1 MADKQ
6 KPRSENEI
14 EADLSA
20 TRDRLARTVDELT
33 FRASPSELKRRQVD
47 KLKAKA
53 NEVAFDADGEPRL
66 ERLAGA
72 LGGVS
77 GVALLLGTARR
88 IFHKR

>member
-33 FRASPSELKRRQVD
+33 FRVSPQEVKRRQVE
-47 KLKAKA
+47 KLRVKSD
-53 NEVAFDADGEPRL
+53 ELAFDDDGEPRL
-66 ERLAGA
+66 DRLAIV
-72 LGGVS
+72 LGGAS
-77 GVALLLGTARR
+77 AALMLVGTARR
-88 IFHKR
+88 ALHKR